1 MKIAILLATVVTAIT
16 AGSAIAEPAP
26 GSHDRGIYCATRQAG
41 NPYSKYCD
49 YMAWS
54 SWRRRGSWDASLD
67 NACLLDPSYKPPGC
81 WP

>member
-1 MKIAILLATVVTAIT
+1 MKIAILLATVAATMT
-16 AGSAIAEPAP
+16 AGTAIAEPGP

-49 YMAWS
+49 YLGWS
-54 SWRRRGSWDASLD
+54 SWRRRWSWDATLD
-67 NACLLDPSYKPPGC
+67 NACLRDPSYKPPGC